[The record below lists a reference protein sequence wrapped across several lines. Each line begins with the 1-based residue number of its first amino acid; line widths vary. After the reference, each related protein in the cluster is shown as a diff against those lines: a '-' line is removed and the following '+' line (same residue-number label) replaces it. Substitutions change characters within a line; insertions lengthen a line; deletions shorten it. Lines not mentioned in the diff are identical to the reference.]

1 MISYAPD
8 YNPDLNARPGAYEY
22 FALAKVT
29 WLSED
34 KDLARVAPVRP
45 Q

>member
-22 FALAKVT
+22 FALAK
-29 WLSED
+29 
-34 KDLARVAPVRP
+34 APYFT